1 MSDDAWTT
9 VSRKTKGNRTRR
21 VIGAKAEAAL
31 QAAAAA
37 TNYGDENR
45 AAESSLSEEELS
57 ARASACAGKVE
68 RAMDDVRN
76 SRFVAAAL
84 ERVERAVMERR
95 RGRRVV
101 VLVLGLGS
109 PNASAAA
116 RCQLA
121 LAKLMGDAID
131 RACGEDGGL
140 VKIKLRDPCFTLV
153 DERFLG
159 DVFGCETLTEEACDA
174 YVQDTCDSANEFVL
188 FCMPHCEGHLY
199 ESVVR
204 ARWNVGAM
212 RDFVCVGNTFTTYAE
227 RWSLKNADPEKKKPT
242 RVIAASSVCTSS
254 LVDPGD
260 TFDVPGAFN
269 DTSVQYFSVQD
280 ALPNVDDD

>member
-21 VIGAKAEAAL
+21 VIGAKAETAL

-37 TNYGDENR
+37 TNYGDEDR
-45 AAESSLSEEELS
+45 AAESSLSEEELHT
-57 ARASACAGKVE
+57 RASACAAKVE
-68 RAMDDVRN
+68 RAMTDVRN
-76 SRFVAAAL
+76 ARFVDAVL
-84 ERVERAVMERR
+84 ERVERAVAERR

-131 RACGEDGGL
+131 RACGEDDDV

-159 DVFGCETLTEEACDA
+159 SVFGCETLTEEACDA
-174 YVQDTCDSANEFVL
+174 YLDGSASEFVL
-188 FCMPHCEGHLY
+188 FYMPHCEGHLY

-204 ARWNVGAM
+204 ARWTVDAM

-227 RWSLKNADPEKKKPT
+227 RWSVKNADPEKKKPT
-242 RVIAASSVCTSS
+242 RVIAASAVCESS

-269 DTSVQYFSVQD
+269 DTSVQCFNVKD
-280 ALPNVDDD
+280 ALPNVDED